1 MSFWLELKLLITYW
15 GNILWVGMFC
25 CNFTLA
31 KKRQKNDVLAA
42 KEVRTIDLPAY
53 VAALYLVLYT

>member
-42 KEVRTIDLPAY
+42 KEVRTY
-53 VAALYLVLYT
+53 